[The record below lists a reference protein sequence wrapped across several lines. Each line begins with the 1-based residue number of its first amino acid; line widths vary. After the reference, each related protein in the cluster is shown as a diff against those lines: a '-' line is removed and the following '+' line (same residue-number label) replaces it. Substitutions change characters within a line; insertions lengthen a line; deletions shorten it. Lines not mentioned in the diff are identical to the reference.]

1 MEMLKEPTK
10 FYDTQARTLSVGLHP
25 RNEGNEVPVNWGY
38 FKFADRWKC
47 CFLHKK
53 SDGNTGMS
61 TLEDSDLLAL
71 REKVRHLRW

>member
-1 MEMLKEPTK
+1 MLKQPTK

-25 RNEGNEVPVNWGY
+25 RKGGNEVPKSRGY
-38 FKFADRWKC
+38 FKYADMWTC
-47 CFLHKK
+47 CFLHNM
-53 SDGNTGMS
+53 SDRNTRMS